1 MKSTDTLLLAPAVLC
16 VVGLIAYVLA
26 DMPLSRL
33 CLLVA
38 GLSLAAL
45 VVHWVISRA
54 KR

>member
-1 MKSTDTLLLAPAVLC
+1 MKSTDTLLLAPAIIC
-16 VVGLIAYVLA
+16 IGGLIAYVLA

-38 GLSLAAL
+38 GLSVAAL
-45 VVHWVISRA
+45 VLHWVISRA